1 MFVVYIK
8 FKNAKSLLTALNIS
22 SSPGYESILEQ
33 FSNGRG
39 DVFCLRLQIH
49 EKGFLKGRS
58 GIYVSILCRAFRLSQ
73 LEAFITDHLRMY
85 ITIPFSRAV
94 SFKHMHFNIDMK
106 A

>member
-1 MFVVYIK
+1 MFVQYIK
-8 FKNAKSLLTALNIS
+8 FKNAKSLLTVLNIS

-39 DVFCLRLQIH
+39 DVFCLQMH

-58 GIYVSILCRAFRLSQ
+58 GIYVSILCRALRLSQ